1 MTDRAARLGHAI
13 RGELCALLAR
23 EVKDPRVQAAGLVTV
38 TRVEVSPDLGVARI
52 GVSFVG
58 GDEAHA
64 AAAVKA
70 LGRAAGWL
78 RGEVGRKLSLRR
90 APELRFVHDR
100 AGEHAERIDRLLK
113 GEE

>member
-1 MTDRAARLGHAI
+1 MSDRAARLGQAI
-13 RGELCALLAR
+13 RAELSTLLPR

-38 TRVEVSPDLGVARI
+38 TRVEVAADLGVAKV

-58 GDEAHA
+58 GDEAKA

-70 LGRAAGWL
+70 LGRVAGWL

-100 AGEHAERIDRLLK
+100 GGEHADRIGRLLK